1 MPDAQAAADAQS
13 YLQTCMQSGNSSGGI
28 IEGIITGVPAGIG
41 EPVFGKLDSELARA
55 IFSIGAVKG
64 FEIGDGFEAAR
75 ATGLSNNDAF
85 YYDETGKLC
94 KKTNHAGGIL
104 GGISDGDDI
113 IYRAALKQDTVTK
126 NGENISV
133 CVKGRHDPVI
143 VPRAVVVVEAMSAL
157 TLADAVLENMA
168 AQADIVAHFYQH
180 L

>member
-1 MPDAQAAADAQS
+1 M
-13 YLQTCMQSGNSSGGI
+13 
-28 IEGIITGVPAGIG
+28 
-41 EPVFGKLDSELARA
+41 
-55 IFSIGAVKG
+55 
-64 FEIGDGFEAAR
+64 
-75 ATGLSNNDAF
+75 
-85 YYDETGKLC
+85 
-94 KKTNHAGGIL
+94 
-104 GGISDGDDI
+104 
-113 IYRAALKQDTVTK
+113 TK